1 MVLLRAPGIDN
12 QQAPPWFEHA
22 GYFSQP
28 LTLEIV
34 RQVVHHQG
42 AQHDIERLVGERELL
57 NHPELEVDLQA
68 ASGRFAA
75 GTGEQLRR
83 GINAR
88 HTTRRANALL
98 ATSASV
104 PVPHPTSSTVSPG

>member
-42 AQHDIERLVGERELL
+42 TQHNIERLVGERELL
-57 NHPELEVDLQA
+57 DHPELEVDLQA
-68 ASGRFAA
+68 ASSRFAA
-75 GTGEQLRR
+75 GTGEQLHRR
-83 GINAR
+83 INAS
-88 HTTRRANALL
+88 HTTRRANAIF
-98 ATSASV
+98 S
-104 PVPHPTSSTVSPG
+104 